1 MANNENILT
10 KKGKEDLESKLSN
23 LINVEKP
30 KALSDLNLAR
40 SQGDLSENADYDA
53 AREKCQQIETEI
65 SKISYILDHSSII
78 ESTDGAKTCRLGGG
92 PITVKNISTKQ
103 EYTFTIVGSA
113 EADPINGKISNTCPV
128 AQAVIGHCEGNT
140 VTVPVKNPYE
150 LQIKKIGA

>member
-78 ESTDGAKTCRLGGG
+78 ESTDGAKTCRLGGD

-103 EYTFTIVGSA
+103 EFTFTIVGSA

-140 VTVPVKNPYE
+140 VTVPVKIPYE
-150 LQIKKIGA
+150 LLIKKIGA